1 MIQIENL
8 VKRYGKTVALKG
20 ITAEFPKGSVC
31 AVMGPNGSGKTTML
45 KSILGLVKPDS
56 GTIDVMGKRVNGDS
70 AYRKNIGYMPQYSC
84 FPENLKVRE
93 IVAMLKDIR
102 GNHCTYD
109 YELAEKLDLRSIH
122 ERQIGTLSGG
132 TRQRVS
138 CAIAFMFS
146 QDIIILDEP
155 TAGLD
160 PVSSEIVKSKIIAEK
175 ENGRLII
182 ITSHIISEAEA
193 IADRIIY
200 MLEGK
205 ICFSSTK
212 QQLYE
217 QTGQSSLNRAIALLI
232 QEGAELK

>member
-1 MIQIENL
+1 MIQLENL
-8 VKRYGKTVALKG
+8 VKRYGKTEALKG
-20 ITAEFPKGSVC
+20 VSAEFPKGSVC

-84 FPENLKVRE
+84 FPEHLKVRE

-109 YELAEKLDLRSIH
+109 YELAEKLNLKKIH
-122 ERQIGTLSGG
+122 DMQIGTLSGG
-132 TRQRVS
+132 TKQRVS

-160 PVSSEIVKSKIIAEK
+160 PVSSEIVKNKIVSEK

-217 QTGQSSLNRAIALLI
+217 QTGQGSLNRAIASLI
-232 QEGAELK
+232 EEGAELK

>member
-1 MIQIENL
+1 MIQVENL
-8 VKRYGKTVALKG
+8 AKRYGKTEALKG
-20 ITAEFPKGSVC
+20 VSVEFPEGSVC

-56 GTIDVMGKRVNGDS
+56 GTIEVMGKRINGDA

-93 IVAMLKDIR
+93 IVAMLKDIS
-102 GNHCTYD
+102 GNHCKYD
-109 YELAEKLDLRSIH
+109 YELAEKLNLRNIH

-182 ITSHIISEAEA
+182 ITSHIVSEAEA

-205 ICFSSTK
+205 ICFNSTK

-217 QTGQSSLNRAIALLI
+217 QTGQSSLNRAIASLM
-232 QEGAELK
+232 QESAELK